1 MNKQQKSIHHY
12 TQTTMTH
19 CTTTLRSKLTATLIF
34 FGLWLLPGWCLAW
47 QMEGEKIITAHTR
60 DKQHI
65 VMGTVR
71 FTPLGDGTTGFKLTM
86 NHDKFTDYFLSMKEF
101 KCLGNAVEVTCHVPY
116 PYRHAAKITAGDYAW
131 LEHNLLF
138 LFKLPNEFGAKLW
151 NGLYYKFR
159 LTDNGLVGEPMAI
172 DLNHISAPPDDLTT
186 PPYGA
191 DARDPVPPGARWLE
205 SITVQ

>member
-1 MNKQQKSIHHY
+1 
-12 TQTTMTH
+12 MTSF
-19 CTTTLRSKLTATLIF
+19 CITTLRNDLSATLIVM
-34 FGLWLLPGWCLAW
+34 GLGLLPGWCLAW
-47 QMEGEKIITAHTR
+47 QLEGEKTITAHTR
-60 DKQHI
+60 DQQHI
-65 VMGTVR
+65 VIGAVR
-71 FTPLGDGTTGFKLTM
+71 FTPAGDGSIGFQLSI

-116 PYRHAAKITAGDYAW
+116 PYRHPAKITPDNYAW

-138 LFKLPNEFGAKLW
+138 LFKLPAEFGAKLW

-186 PPYGA
+186 PPYGPQA
-191 DARDPVPPGARWLE
+191 MDRVPLGARWLE

>member
-1 MNKQQKSIHHY
+1 
-12 TQTTMTH
+12 MTL
-19 CTTTLRSKLTATLIF
+19 CLTTLRNKLSATLIVM
-34 FGLWLLPGWCLAW
+34 GLGLLPGGCLAW
-47 QMEGEKIITAHTR
+47 QMEGEKTITAHTR
-60 DKQHI
+60 DKQQI
-65 VMGTVR
+65 VIGTVR
-71 FTPLGDGTTGFKLTM
+71 FTPLGDGTTGFQLTM

-116 PYRHAAKITAGDYAW
+116 PYRHPAKISAGDYAW

-138 LFKLPNEFGAKLW
+138 LFKLPAEFGAKLW

-159 LTDNGLVGEPMAI
+159 LTNNGLVGEPMAI
-172 DLNHISAPPDDLTT
+172 DLNHISAPPDDLST

-191 DARDPVPPGARWLE
+191 EARDPVPPGARWLE